1 MAPNII
7 NSEARP
13 TIPMM
18 KAKSDHIYPNTEES
32 LKRKLDLKN
41 ERAESLQKKLYNV
54 NKKANRLTDTVS
66 RLEKELSQAY
76 TNFDVDKSKQIL
88 IDKAASNIPFKL
100 LKLSVD
106 NDQTYD
112 PAIRKFALTLHFYS
126 PKAYRFI
133 RNTFNKALPHEHTLY
148 RWCC

>member
-1 MAPNII
+1 MTHHTDFFFFNPFL
-7 NSEARP
+7 
-13 TIPMM
+13 T
-18 KAKSDHIYPNTEES
+18 
-32 LKRKLDLKN
+32 KRKKKLDLKN